1 MSKTPS
7 GSGSAFDP
15 KAWIIPGAVTSVLVA
30 AVVSYPRAAEI
41 NAAPGSPYYS
51 KAAQEA
57 LAGLRSPDEK
67 QALPA
72 ATPALPAGL
81 SPDEHYWC
89 EQCKAY
95 HKRQPAGVP
104 QAGAASPAGG
114 AAAAP
119 AAVDNAGIPSLPQGL
134 DPAEYYWCANCKVY
148 HSRKDPA
155 VKVPGVEAAKPA
167 ASEPVEGIPPNLAR
181 PIEPPPSQE

>member
-1 MSKTPS
+1 MSKTPQN
-7 GSGSAFDP
+7 SGSAFDP
-15 KAWIIPGAVTSVLVA
+15 KAWILPGAVTCVLAA
-30 AVVSYPRAAEI
+30 AVVSYPRAEEVH
-41 NAAPGSPYYS
+41 AAPGSPYYS

-57 LAGLRSPDEK
+57 LAGLRSSGEK

-95 HKRQPAGVP
+95 HKRQPGGAP
-104 QAGAASPAGG
+104 QAGAAP
-114 AAAAP
+114 AAA
-119 AAVDNAGIPSLPQGL
+119 IPSAAIPALPEGL

-148 HSRKDPA
+148 HSRKDPT
-155 VKVPGVEAAKPA
+155 VKVPGVGTANPA
-167 ASEPVEGIPPNLAR
+167 APEPLPGIPPSLAR

>member
-1 MSKTPS
+1 MSKTS
-7 GSGSAFDP
+7 SDSKFDP
-15 KAWIIPGAVTSVLVA
+15 KVWIVPGIVTGVLAA
-30 AVVSYPRAAEI
+30 AVVTYPRAAEI

-51 KAAQEA
+51 KAAGEA
-57 LAGLRSPDEK
+57 LAGLRNPDEK

-72 ATPALPAGL
+72 AAPALPAGL

-95 HKRQPAGVP
+95 HKRQPQGAP
-104 QAGAASPAGG
+104 Q

-119 AAVDNAGIPSLPQGL
+119 AVAVPSAAIPALPEGL

-148 HSRKDPA
+148 HSHKDPK
-155 VKVPGVEAAKPA
+155 VGVPGVEPTQPSAPGV
-167 ASEPVEGIPPNLAR
+167 PQNLAR

>member
-1 MSKTPS
+1 MSKAPPS
-7 GSGSAFDP
+7 SSSAFDP
-15 KAWIIPGAVTSVLVA
+15 KAWIVPGAVTCVLAA

-41 NAAPGSPYYS
+41 HAAAGSPYYS

-57 LAGLRSPDEK
+57 LAGLRSPDET

-81 SPDEHYWC
+81 SADEHYWC
-89 EQCKAY
+89 EQCKTY
-95 HKRQPAGVP
+95 HKRQPGGAP
-104 QAGAASPAGG
+104 QAGAAPVPAAGV
-114 AAAAP
+114 AAAADAN
-119 AAVDNAGIPSLPQGL
+119 AAIPPLPQGL

-148 HSRKDPA
+148 HSRKDPK
-155 VKVPGVEAAKPA
+155 VGVPGAGAANPVA
-167 ASEPVEGIPPNLAR
+167 PEPLPGIPPNLAR